1 MGIQVTKTT
10 KKVAERAA
18 VNIEKGSCNLLK
30 LNGSAGFRGA

>member
-18 VNIEKGSCNLLK
+18 VNIEKGSCKHRKGQL
-30 LNGSAGFRGA
+30 